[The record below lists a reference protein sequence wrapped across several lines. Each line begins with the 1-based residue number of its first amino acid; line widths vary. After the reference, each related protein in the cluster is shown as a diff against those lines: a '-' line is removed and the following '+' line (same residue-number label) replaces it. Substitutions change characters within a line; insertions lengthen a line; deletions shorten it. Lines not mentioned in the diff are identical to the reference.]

1 MGINMDDDK
10 KEEIVQEE
18 ASTEFVDTEATIK
31 QVEEIKDA
39 VVETVTETS
48 MTDKVSDLHIMIDNL
63 TDEVDNWKSWHKNEY
78 LEAMESIKAHVG
90 EIENEWDKVAESMK
104 GQREKLETLLDSFPG
119 VIETATLK
127 ALSLRVTHLEKLVSQ
142 LFQESYAKISA
153 SGTRK
158 QLIISLVAL
167 SVTVILWIVFIII
180 NLVS

>member
-1 MGINMDDDK
+1 MEDNL
-10 KEEIVQEE
+10 KEEMFQEE
-18 ASTEFVDTEATIK
+18 VSPEYVDTEETIK

-39 VVETVTETS
+39 VAETVTDTS
-48 MTDKVSDLHIMIDNL
+48 MTDKVTDLHTMIDNI
-63 TDEVDNWKSWHKNEY
+63 TDEVDSWKSWHKTEY
-78 LEAMESIKAHVG
+78 LEAMESIKSKVG
-90 EIENEWDKVAESMK
+90 EIEEEWDNVADSMK

-142 LFQESYAKISA
+142 LFQESYAKIAA
-153 SGTRK
+153 SGTKK

-167 SVTVILWIVFIII
+167 SVTVVLWIVFIII